1 MSALKDTRVRRG
13 GVTSRQWSGTINS
26 VSLTTASELRLS
38 FVMASKG
45 GGESDVQM
53 EIGPADFP
61 MLVESM
67 CAVDRQAAMAAM
79 AIELSRQI
87 DLQPQR
93 NIAIRKRTA
102 AKILDAAEE
111 KYYAKPTGQ
120 DDRERVIMDGIK
132 EIRSELKL
140 D

>member
-1 MSALKDTRVRRG
+1 MTALKSTRVRRG

-45 GGESDVQM
+45 GGDSDVQM

-61 MLVESM
+61 LLVEAM
-67 CAVDRQAAMAAM
+67 CAVDRQAAMGAM

-87 DLQPQR
+87 ADQPQR
-93 NIAIRKRTA
+93 NKAIRKRTA
-102 AKILDAAEE
+102 TKIREAAEE

-120 DDRERVIMDGIK
+120 DERERTVLEGIR
-132 EIRSELKL
+132 EITTELKL